1 MDTITNEQ
9 LLFLNSLVGKVED
22 DVTDADIKAVLKI
35 ASNHAVLPLC
45 YENIS
50 SAPGFDTEAYK
61 GLQKK
66 IFSIV
71 FSQAKRT
78 ANFKKI
84 YKIILDS
91 GVKPI
96 VLKGIVCRQL
106 YGELCDHRPSGDEDI
121 LIKKEDYFK
130 LCDIL
135 TDNGYIPEEN
145 ITEKTLDGVE
155 EVTFKSSNG
164 LNIEVHLNII
174 GTENKLR
181 RKMNKYFVNA
191 FDNAVIMEI
200 DGQKYYTLDYTEN
213 YIYLF
218 YHMLKHFSTA
228 GVGVRQIVDMFKFG
242 QEYKNCIDWD
252 KVYDA
257 VESLNAHKLYG
268 DMVEIGNRYL
278 GFAMENKFGIT
289 HPERLIEDMFSSG
302 AYGNGTLAQMGSKVK
317 VMAAIE
323 ADGKNS
329 RIRMIFPTIT
339 SMREHYKIL
348 YNHPYLLPVMWIVRI
363 VRYVFRLNT
372 GKTYNVSKSEE
383 IADNKIQLLKDYNII

>member
-1 MDTITNEQ
+1 MTNEQ
-9 LLFLNSLVGKVED
+9 LLFLKSLVGKVED

-35 ASNHAVLPLC
+35 ASNHNVLPLC

-50 SAPGFDTEAYK
+50 SAPGFDAEAYK
-61 GLQKK
+61 GMQKK
-66 IFSIV
+66 IFSVV
-71 FSQAKRT
+71 FSQTKRS

-84 YKIILDS
+84 YKILLDC

-96 VLKGIVCRQL
+96 VLKGIICRQL

-121 LIKKEDYFK
+121 LIKKEEYFK

-135 TDNGYIPEEN
+135 TANGYIPEKN
-145 ITEKTLDGVE
+145 ITKKALDGVE
-155 EVTFKSSNG
+155 EVTFKSPNG
-164 LNIEVHLNII
+164 LKIEVHLNIM
-174 GTENKLR
+174 GTENKIR
-181 RKMNKYFVNA
+181 RKMNNYFENA
-191 FDNAVIMEI
+191 FDNAVIIEI

-228 GVGVRQIVDMFKFG
+228 GVGVRQVVDMFKFG
-242 QEYKNCIDWD
+242 EKYKNNIDWG

-257 VESLNAHKLYG
+257 VEGLNADKLYG

-278 GFAMENKFGIT
+278 GFAMENKYGIT
-289 HPERLIEDMFSSG
+289 HPDRLIDDMFSSG
-302 AYGNGTLAQMGSKVK
+302 AYGNGTLEQLGSKVK
-317 VMAAIE
+317 VMAAI
-323 ADGKNS
+323 DSGGKQS
-329 RIRMIFPTIT
+329 RVKMIFPSIE
-339 SMREHYKIL
+339 SMREHYRVL
-348 YNHPYLLPVMWIVRI
+348 YDHPYLLPVMWVVRI